1 MLVSEVSLMGTIIVD
16 KIDRKNAVVR
26 LEINGIYYEFS
37 TNIIDDSIKEG
48 DELVL
53 IKNNKS
59 SRKEEINKL
68 ASKLF
73 KHD

>member
-1 MLVSEVSLMGTIIVD
+1 MGTIIVD